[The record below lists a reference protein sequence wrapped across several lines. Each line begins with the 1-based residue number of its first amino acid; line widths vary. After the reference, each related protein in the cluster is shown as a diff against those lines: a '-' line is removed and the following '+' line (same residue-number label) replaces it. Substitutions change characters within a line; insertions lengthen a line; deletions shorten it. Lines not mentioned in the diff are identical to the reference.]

1 MAPESHRRPI
11 SAVNTSNNRKNIFN
25 TLERKRIRLDHAS
38 YKKAKVNH
46 IFIPLNKKCDSIDKY
61 YDRNIMKLRAIL
73 ILQQLIE
80 MPR

>member
-46 IFIPLNKKCDSIDKY
+46 IFIPLNKKCDSILITILTLIY
-61 YDRNIMKLRAIL
+61 IAIGS
-73 ILQQLIE
+73 IGFKEIFSFS
-80 MPR
+80 